1 MSSSSSSNRQQR
13 YKRDSHNGTAVS
25 ARPPAY
31 DPIIVEESSIT
42 QSDLHQLL
50 NSSKRTG
57 TFVCLSPTKK
67 EILGEI
73 VKHHSA
79 ITAALGNVDIQNIR
93 DQRDSAFK
101 TRFESCIQKCNT
113 QIKINRS
120 SNTLLSNQMVDL
132 FSILKEVIDHNKF
145 RSVSKHVRRLV
156 TTMHEAVEFL
166 VIEKADGKE
175 TVSILRGEKR
185 TNQQLERKFLEGGGT
200 LPRDE
205 LLSRCAFCKHGSV
218 DWPPENETVQ
228 SENELRFGEH
238 AKVVAKW
245 NKHKEGK
252 GPCPKTATGKLY
264 TRCPPPPKT
273 ESLLLQCHCHQMAC
287 SRKGSL
293 VGSTC
298 IIGCCKANGEAYEWS
313 EGACACPI
321 CCCPC
326 KKGYAIGNI
335 MKIGLELTHS
345 KTTGGVD
352 RNSVNEQLELFGQA
366 EVKKFLSECMV
377 QGAQVAQS
385 SLDIIDQM
393 NKQGM

>member
-1 MSSSSSSNRQQR
+1 MINSSSINRQQ
-13 YKRDSHNGTAVS
+13 KDQRDSQNDTAVS
-25 ARPPAY
+25 APPAY
-31 DPIIVEESSIT
+31 DPIIVEEESIT
-42 QSDLHQLL
+42 QSDLSQLL

-67 EILGEI
+67 EILGEL
-73 VKHHSA
+73 VVHHSA
-79 ITAALGNVDIQNIR
+79 IIDALGNVDRQNIR

-101 TRFESCIQKCNT
+101 TRFETCIKKCNT
-113 QIKINRS
+113 QIKINRAP
-120 SNTLLSNQMVDL
+120 NTLLSNQMIDL
-132 FSILKEVIDHNKF
+132 FSILKEVMDNNKF

-156 TTMHEAVEFL
+156 STMHEAVDFL

-175 TVSILRGEKR
+175 KVALLRGEKR

-205 LLSRCAFCKHGSV
+205 VLSRCAFCKHSSV

-228 SENELRFGEH
+228 SENNLRFGEH
-238 AKVVAKW
+238 AKIVDKW
-245 NKHKEGK
+245 NKYKEGK

-298 IIGCCKANGEAYEWS
+298 IIGCCKDDGKVYGWS
-313 EGACACPI
+313 EGACTCPI

-326 KKGYAIGNI
+326 KKSYAIRHI
-335 MKIGLELTHS
+335 MKIGLELTRKS
-345 KTTGGVD
+345 EATGV
-352 RNSVNEQLELFGQA
+352 NSSTNSRELIGQA
-366 EVKKFLSECMV
+366 EAKKFLSDCMV